1 MKGLYKTILDSVHGR
16 IKIPEDW
23 CRDIIDTPEF
33 QRLRRI
39 EQNSCR
45 AVFPSARHDRFI
57 HSLGVFHIGNLI
69 SDHISKTCKCL
80 PEGWDI
86 ISTTYKLAC
95 LLHDVG
101 HTPFSHTF
109 EEFYNR
115 KQLINELRGLITSI
129 AFLKD
134 SDIPEKEFTHHE
146 LLSAWVGYNVY
157 KEKFKDGTVDWE
169 LFVRMIIGL
178 TYNDEN
184 GNSIKQEFKNI
195 IIELIHGTI
204 DADGLDYVCRDVWA
218 GGYHNFSVDIH
229 RLIEGIV
236 IIKENEDFILAFH
249 SKALNEIETV
259 LNVKNFQFLYVINHH
274 KVILEQHY
282 LLEGVKHASQYH
294 LGIPDKE
301 DAIRK
306 LCDYHAFLQPVAI
319 GEDKHYKLFR
329 PCDDDFV
336 ALMKLCPDTDE
347 YIKDWFSRSHSL
359 IPLWKSKVEFFHLF
373 DDIIKAMF
381 ELERFRIAPEPIKS
395 SIIKNS
401 IAEAV
406 NDVNC
411 RDKICEDLQ
420 IETDKFFIYK
430 IKTKFRR
437 FDPKKI
443 RVSINNKVVSYD
455 RFSSDGFKVYGHEG
469 IFYFWYVHKSIF
481 DRYKKEEIIS
491 HLKNYLKLIFGLR

>member
-1 MKGLYKTILDSVHGR
+1 MRGQDKTILDSVHGR
-16 IKIPEDW
+16 IKIPENW

-45 AVFPSARHDRFI
+45 TVFPSARHDRFI

-80 PEGWDI
+80 PKGWDI

-115 KQLINELRGLITSI
+115 KGLINELRKFITNDE
-129 AFLKD
+129 FLKD

-146 LLSAWVGYNVY
+146 LLSAWVGFNVY
-157 KEKFKDGTVDWE
+157 KEKFKEGDVDWE
-169 LFVRMIIGL
+169 LFVRMISGL
-178 TYNDEN
+178 HYNDEN
-184 GNSIKQEFKNI
+184 GKPLKNEFKNI
-195 IIELIHGTI
+195 MIELIHGTI

-229 RLIEGIV
+229 RLIEAIV
-236 IIKENEDFILAFH
+236 INKENDDYILAFQ

-282 LLEGVKHASQYH
+282 LIEGVKHASQFH
-294 LGIPDKE
+294 LEIPDKE
-301 DAIRK
+301 EAIQQ
-306 LCDYHAFLQPVAI
+306 LCDYRAFLTPIHI
-319 GEDKHYKLFR
+319 GIDKHYKLFR

-336 ALMKLCPDTDE
+336 ALMKLSPDTDE

-359 IPLWKSKVEFFHLF
+359 IPLWKSKMEFFHLF
-373 DDIIKAMF
+373 DDIIKVMH
-381 ELERFRIAPEPIKS
+381 ELERFKKEQELIRSSKIKE
-395 SIIKNS
+395 S

-406 NDVNC
+406 NDEKC
-411 RDKICEDLQ
+411 LYKICQDLQ
-420 IETDKFFIYK
+420 IETDKFFIHK
-430 IKTKFRR
+430 IKSKFRR
-437 FDPKKI
+437 FDPQKI
-443 RVSINNKVVSYD
+443 RVSINNNIVAYD

-469 IFYFWYVHKSIF
+469 IFYFWYVHKSVF
-481 DRYKKEEIIS
+481 DRYKMEEIIS
-491 HLKNYLKLIFGLR
+491 HLKSYLKSNFGL